1 MSKIT
6 KIANHYGCIRTNR
19 QTDTTYRKAS
29 LLKTYV
35 KFKKLLICTCPY
47 SYLSWGD
54 ITPAKLH
61 NNDNRILFLYEHKGY
76 SGIRQWKLN
85 WNTFL
90 DYYNKITPSVILA
103 EKFVL
108 CYFVSINQNLYLSYY
123 RQLSVD
129 IKMKNYEINTSFVLW
144 FDFIFRRNY
153 LW

>member
-1 MSKIT
+1 MRT
-6 KIANHYGCIRTNR
+6 YGRT
-19 QTDTTYRKAS
+19 DPEYRKAS
-29 LLKTYV
+29 LIKTYV

-47 SYLSWGD
+47 SYLSWGA
-54 ITPAKLH
+54 ITPAKLN
-61 NNDNRILFLYEHKGY
+61 NNDNRMLLLYQHNVY

-129 IKMKNYEINTSFVLW
+129 IRIENDEINTSFVLR

-153 LW
+153 LWYNAIHNFLV